1 MLTKTLLPSVFKSSA
16 KTLDTWS
23 GFDEL
28 GRVFATDCFTSFGN
42 YPALNL
48 SSTDDEA
55 VVTADL
61 PGFEPAAVELSVEGS
76 TLRLRGNREKEA
88 SENDETYYRRER
100 WSGSFERTVRLPF
113 EVETNKAEAKFNN
126 GELKVTLPRAE
137 ADRPQKIEVKAA

>member
-1 MLTKTLLPSVFKSSA
+1 MLTKTLLPSVLKDSV
-16 KTLDTWS
+16 KTLDTYS

-28 GRVFATDCFTSFGN
+28 GRVFATDCFTPFSN
-42 YPALNL
+42 YPELNL

-55 VVTADL
+55 MVTADL
-61 PGFEPAAVELSVEGS
+61 PGFEPAAVDLSVEGS
-76 TLRLRGNREKEA
+76 TLRLRGTREKEA

-137 ADRPQKIEVKAA
+137 AGRPQKIEVKAT